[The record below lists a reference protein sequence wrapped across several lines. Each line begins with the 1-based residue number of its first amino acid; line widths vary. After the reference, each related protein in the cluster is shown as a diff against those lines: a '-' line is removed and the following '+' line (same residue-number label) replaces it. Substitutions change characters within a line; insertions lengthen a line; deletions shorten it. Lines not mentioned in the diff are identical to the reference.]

1 MLIFK
6 CYRLWLKIRDYL
18 LLLYY
23 CECLALDSFKLLLP
37 KVRKK
42 SCVVI
47 YGAWIIPR
55 IILFLKWCLLP
66 LEGPKSYVKSMTFIN
81 ILFHFE
87 GTEHLNSINKLYMN
101 ERSLDLT
108 GKLSPVSPT
117 TAGDKIFFKVKRIE

>member
-1 MLIFK
+1 
-6 CYRLWLKIRDYL
+6 
-18 LLLYY
+18 
-23 CECLALDSFKLLLP
+23 
-37 KVRKK
+37 
-42 SCVVI
+42 
-47 YGAWIIPR
+47 
-55 IILFLKWCLLP
+55 
-66 LEGPKSYVKSMTFIN
+66 MTFIN